1 MRRIRLISLMTG
13 NPAAMEGYFE
23 KMEARG
29 LRLSALGGWLA
40 YFEKST
46 PRAMRYRLEYFHL
59 EDGDYDR
66 IWFYAD
72 CGWEH
77 VDSIGRDIHIFR
89 APADTGLTELHTD
102 PAIEA
107 ESYRFAVRLA
117 ARQFIPFAVLC
128 LVLIVLSAATGV
140 YRCVLVGRDGAFP
153 YLLYMLG
160 TMLLTVV
167 YGVMYAQ
174 ARQRYAA
181 LARGVPP
188 SRRGARL
195 AYWAGFA
202 GSVVTLTVM
211 IAFPVYVA
219 AGWRNEALKEERAI
233 ETAAEI
239 EDSGA
244 PYFTLDALARDKTT
258 PADVRYE
265 TNRSAMRRY
274 LPLARVQY
282 DWESGSHWS
291 EDHSETEQA
300 RFRGLLVIHY
310 VQLRRG
316 VSQDLALR
324 WMLAESAL
332 TAADRQTVP
341 GFDAYYA
348 RTIAGDT
355 HEIVAQNGDQLV
367 RIEYDGPKRDR
378 LRALTA
384 QAFGKQ
390 EGTL

>member
-1 MRRIRLISLMTG
+1 MKRVRLVSLMTG

-29 LRLSALGGWLA
+29 LRLDGLGSWLA

-59 EDGDYDR
+59 DEGDYDR
-66 IWFYAD
+66 IWLYAD

-77 VDSIGRDIHIFR
+77 VDSIGADIHIFR
-89 APADTGLTELHTD
+89 APADTGLPELHTD

-117 ARQFIPFAVLC
+117 ARKCFALAVFC
-128 LVLIVLSAATGV
+128 LVLIVLSAATGM
-140 YRCVLVGRDGAFP
+140 YRCLLLGHDAPFP

-174 ARQRYAA
+174 ARRRYAA
-181 LARGVPP
+181 LMRGVPP
-188 SRRGARL
+188 GRRGARL
-195 AYWAGFA
+195 AYWFGVV
-202 GSVVTLTVM
+202 GSVVTFVMM
-211 IAFPVYVA
+211 IAVFQVNFV
-219 AGWRNEALKEERAI
+219 GDSIDESQQETRA
-233 ETAAEI
+233 TAIA
-239 EDSGA
+239 DSGA
-244 PYFTLDALARDKTT
+244 PFFTLDALARDDAT
-258 PADVRYE
+258 PEDVQYQ
-265 TNRSAMRRY
+265 TNRSALRRY
-274 LPLARVQY
+274 LPLARLQY
-282 DWESGSHWS
+282 DWESGAHWS
-291 EDHSETEQA
+291 EEHSEAEQA

-316 VSQDLALR
+316 VPEELALR

-332 TAADRQTVP
+332 TAADRQTEP

-348 RTIAGDT
+348 RAIDGDA
-355 HEIVAQNGDQLV
+355 HEIVAQNGDQFV
-367 RIEYDGPKRDR
+367 WIEYYGAAADR
-378 LRALTA
+378 LHALTA
-384 QAFGKQ
+384 QAFGKR
-390 EGTL
+390 EGTP